1 MVLVGDDDGHQRFPL
16 YLKGGMVNT
25 VIHALL
31 HLHRRNSH
39 TLIVGHDG
47 SGSGLKGIH
56 LALGIFRG
64 GVLMAPP
71 VIQNLRDM
79 MNLLLSRRLRTP
91 ENEIII
97 LGAVKFLA
105 ESAHLL

>member
-1 MVLVGDDDGHQRFPL
+1 MVLVGDDNRHQRFPL
-16 YLKGGMVNT
+16 YLKGGMVNA

-56 LALGIFRG
+56 LALRVAGRGI
-64 GVLMAPP
+64 LMAAP
-71 VIQNLRDM
+71 VIEDLWNMVYPLC
-79 MNLLLSRRLRTP
+79 RLRTP

-97 LGAVKFLA
+97 LGAVKLLA

>member
-25 VIHALL
+25 IVHALL

-56 LALGIFRG
+56 LALRVAGRGI
-64 GVLMAPP
+64 LMAAP
-71 VIQNLRDM
+71 VIEDLGNMVYPLC
-79 MNLLLSRRLRTP
+79 RLRTP

-97 LGAVKFLA
+97 LGAVKLLA